1 MAYMETIDQGITARI
16 SLGFQVQEK
25 LNLLMHAAYF
35 NGMKDRDLSEWL
47 SPPPEE
53 YNRSIFFSVGIER
66 KL

>member
-1 MAYMETIDQGITARI
+1 
-16 SLGFQVQEK
+16 
-25 LNLLMHAAYF
+25 MHAAYF